1 MKKTSAIKTSL
12 QVLFDILIIFAS
24 FIISFFLRGQIQL
37 IGNEDLFSQY
47 SSYIMWYTLLVVILK
62 MIMFWVFGLYRRVWK
77 YASLKDM
84 TAIIEALLLSSA
96 ILIGV
101 FYLLSYPINISG
113 LNISFT
119 LQYFPRSVLIIDFLL
134 SFMKNKRC
142 H

>member
-1 MKKTSAIKTSL
+1 MKKRPLLRTSL
-12 QVLFDILIIFAS
+12 QVFFDILLIFSS

-47 SSYIMWYTLLVVILK
+47 SSYIIWYALLVVISK
-62 MIMFWVFGLYRRVWK
+62 IIMFWIFGLYRRVWK

-119 LQYFPRSVLIIDFLL
+119 LQYFPVVYSL
-134 SFMKNKRC
+134 
-142 H
+142 